1 MKLLIAEKPSV
12 AVGAYKELLE
22 KIENESF
29 VKKDGYLQGKNWCIS
44 WCVGHLVGLEMP
56 EAYGWK
62 EWTKESLPMIPQK
75 WQYQVLPNTKKQYQI
90 LSKLITEANVVV
102 NGGDAGREGELIV
115 RLVLKKSDNE
125 KKTLKRLWVNS
136 FVYEDMKKAWSNLKS
151 GADYENLYRAAL
163 CRSIGDWL
171 VGLNGTRA
179 YSLATGV
186 KGLSVG
192 RVQTPTLAIIVNRDN
207 EVENWQ
213 QKFYHQLLADWK
225 NITFIYFKNDESKF
239 DRTEILDSVKSTC
252 TGKNGVLISQKK
264 EEKKI
269 NPPKPF
275 DLAELQKAANVQL
288 GFKASDTLEL
298 TQKLYEKKYVTY
310 PRTDSEF
317 LPETML
323 DEAFQILYK
332 ITDSSTRQFLKSKNE
347 KLAFFNSKKVTDH
360 YAIIP
365 TGLTPEGLTTN
376 ESKLYELIKSRFV
389 TAFGKTYVFDLTQ
402 LVINVEGHQ
411 FKASVKKEKEQG
423 FKQLLKKAEA
433 EEEEQLLEVD
443 LAVNDTAPITN
454 LQVAKKEVT
463 KPIYFTEATLLGA
476 MGLAGRNIEDEEL
489 KQAMKEKGLGT
500 AATRAS
506 IIETLKK
513 REYILEKGKLII
525 STTKGKELITMVDPK
540 VSSPEL
546 TGEWE
551 YKLAQMEKGNYDGGL
566 FLKEIKDF
574 VSIIVA
580 EAEGKSTHFKEEL
593 QKEQV
598 KCPKC
603 NEHFLTKNSYGYFCQ
618 ESCGFKLFQ
627 KIFTRNLSEQHLL
640 ELLDNGKT
648 QIIKGFKNK
657 EGVKFD
663 APLKF
668 NENFEVVFD
677 FETANNDENNKKV
690 CPKCHQKTVQIKPKG
705 AFCCLE
711 GCGFVIWRV
720 VAQKS
725 LQDKELYLLLEK
737 GSTKK
742 ISGFKSSKGKVFS
755 AALKLNKEFTG
766 VDFNF

>member
-1 MKLLIAEKPSV
+1 
-12 AVGAYKELLE
+12 
-22 KIENESF
+22 
-29 VKKDGYLQGKNWCIS
+29 
-44 WCVGHLVGLEMP
+44 
-56 EAYGWK
+56 
-62 EWTKESLPMIPQK
+62 
-75 WQYQVLPNTKKQYQI
+75 
-90 LSKLITEANVVV
+90 
-102 NGGDAGREGELIV
+102 
-115 RLVLKKSDNE
+115 LVLKKSNNE
-125 KKTLKRLWVNS
+125 KKLLLRLWVNS
-136 FVYEDMKKAWSNLKS
+136 FVLEDMKKAWNNLKS
-151 GADYENLYRAAL
+151 GSEYENLYRAAL
-163 CRSIGDWL
+163 SRSIGDWL

-225 NITFIYFKNDESKF
+225 YISFTYFKDDESKF
-239 DRTEILDSVKSTC
+239 DRTEILESVKSTC

-275 DLAELQKAANVQL
+275 DLAELQKAANVIL
-288 GFKASDTLEL
+288 GFKASDTLDL

-323 DEAFQILYK
+323 DEAFEILFK
-332 ITDSSTRQFLKSKNE
+332 LTDSSTRQFLKSKNE

-365 TGLTPEGLTTN
+365 TGLIPEGLTPN
-376 ESKLYELIKSRFV
+376 ESKLYELIKSRFI
-389 TAFGKTYVFDLTQ
+389 TAFGKTYVYDLTQ
-402 LVINVEGHQ
+402 LVIDVEGHQ
-411 FKASVKKEKEQG
+411 FKASVKKEKAQG
-423 FKQLLKKAEA
+423 FKQLLKKAEY
-433 EEEEQLLEVD
+433 EEEQLLEVD

-476 MGLAGRNIEDEEL
+476 MGLAGKNIDDEEL

-513 REYILEKGKLII
+513 REYIFEKGKSIV
-525 STTKGKELITMVDPK
+525 STKKGRELISMVDSK

-580 EAEGKSTHFKEEL
+580 EAEGKSTHFKAEL

-603 NEHFLTKNSYGYFCQ
+603 KELYLTKNSYGYFC
-618 ESCGFKLFQ
+618 EDSCGFKLFQ
-627 KIFTRNLSEQHLL
+627 KYFNRNLSDEHLK
-640 ELLDNGKT
+640 ELLTNGKT
-648 QIIKGFKNK
+648 SVIKGFKNDK
-657 EGVKFD
+657 KVKFD

-668 NENFEVVFD
+668 NEKYEAIFD
-677 FETANNDENNKKV
+677 FTTANNDESIKKF
-690 CPKCHQKTVQIKPKG
+690 CPKCKKQTIQIKPKG
-705 AFCCLE
+705 AFCCVE
-711 GCGFVIWRV
+711 SCSFKIWRLI
-720 VAQKS
+720 AQKNLS
-725 LQDKELYLLLEK
+725 DKELYQLLEK
-737 GSTKK
+737 GSTNKMG
-742 ISGFKSSKGKVFS
+742 GFKSSKGKLFK
-755 AALKLNKEFTG
+755 AALVLNKETSEIVFK
-766 VDFNF
+766 F

>member
-1 MKLLIAEKPSV
+1 MNLLIAEKPSV

-62 EWTKESLPMIPQK
+62 DWTKESLPMIPQK
-75 WQYQVLPNTKKQYQI
+75 WQYQVLPGTKKQFQI

-125 KKTLKRLWVNS
+125 KKLLKRLWVNS
-136 FVYEDMKKAWSNLKS
+136 FVFEDMKKAWSNLKS
-151 GADYENLYRAAL
+151 GSDFENLYRAAL

-171 VGLNGTRA
+171 VGLNSTRA

-186 KGLSVG
+186 RGLSVG
-192 RVQTPTLAIIVNRDN
+192 RVQTPTLALIVGRDN
-207 EVENWQ
+207 EVENWKN
-213 QKFYHQLLADWK
+213 KFYHQLQADWK
-225 NITFIYFKNDESKF
+225 NITFTYFKEDENKF
-239 DRTEILDSVKSTC
+239 DRNENLESIKSTC
-252 TGKNGVLISQKK
+252 TEQNGVLISQIK

-323 DEAFQILYK
+323 DEAFEILFK
-332 ITDSSTRQFLKSKNE
+332 LTDSSTRQCLKSKND
-347 KLAFFNSKKVTDH
+347 KLPFFNSKKVTDH
-360 YAIIP
+360 FAIIP
-365 TGLTPEGLTTN
+365 TGLLPEGLSVN
-376 ESKLYELIKSRFV
+376 EAKLYELIKARFI
-389 TAFGKTYVFDLTQ
+389 TAFGKTYVYDLTQ
-402 LVINVEGHQ
+402 LVIDVVGHQ
-411 FKASVKKEKEQG
+411 FKASVKKEKEKG
-423 FKQLLKKAEA
+423 FKQLLNNTTED
-433 EEEEQLLEVD
+433 EEQILAID
-443 LAVNDTAPITN
+443 LKENETAPITS
-454 LQVAKKEVT
+454 LEVVRKEVT
-463 KPIYFTEATLLGA
+463 KPTYFTEATLLGA
-476 MGLAGRNIEDEEL
+476 MGLAGKSIEDEEL

-513 REYILEKGKLII
+513 REYIFEKGKAII
-525 STTKGKELITMVDPK
+525 STKKGRELIAMVDSK

-551 YKLAQMEKGNYDGGL
+551 YKLAQMEKGNYDGGT
-566 FLKEIKDF
+566 FLKEINAF
-574 VSIIVA
+574 VTQIVT
-580 EAEGKSTHFKEEL
+580 EAEGKSTDFKEQL
-593 QKEQV
+593 KSEQL

-603 NEHFLTKNSYGYFCQ
+603 KEHLLTKNSYGYFCQ

-627 KIFTRNLSEQHLL
+627 KMFNRNISEQHLL
-640 ELLDNGKT
+640 ELIQTGKT
-648 QIIKGFKNK
+648 GIIKGFKNK
-657 EGVKFD
+657 EQVKFD

-668 NENFEVVFD
+668 NENFEATFD
-677 FETANNDENNKKV
+677 FVTANNDESIKKV
-690 CPKCHQKTVQIKPKG
+690 CPKCKHKTIQIKPKG
-705 AFCCLE
+705 AFCCFE
-711 GCGFVIWRV
+711 GCGFQIWRV
-720 VAQKS
+720 IAQKS
-725 LQDKELYLLLEK
+725 ITDKDIYLLLEN
-737 GSTKK
+737 GTTKK
-742 ISGFKSSKGKVFS
+742 IGGFKSSKGKSFN
-755 AALKLNKEFTG
+755 AILKLKEDFSG
-766 VDFNF
+766 VDFKF

>member
-1 MKLLIAEKPSV
+1 MNLLIAEKPSV

-29 VKKDGYLQGKNWCIS
+29 IKKDGYLQGKNWCIS

-75 WQYQVLPNTKKQYQI
+75 WQFEVLPSTKKQYQV
-90 LSKLITEANVVV
+90 LSKLITEADVVV

-115 RLVLKKSDNE
+115 RLVLKKSNNE

-136 FVYEDMKKAWSNLKS
+136 FVFDDMKKAWSNLKS

-163 CRSIGDWL
+163 SRSIGDWL

-213 QKFYHQLLADWK
+213 QKFYHQLLANWK
-225 NITFIYFKNDESKF
+225 DLTFTYFKDDESKF

-323 DEAFQILYK
+323 DEAFEILFK
-332 ITDSSTRQFLKSKNE
+332 LTDSSTRQFLKSKNE
-347 KLAFFNSKKVTDH
+347 KLPFFNSKKVTDH

-365 TGLTPEGLTTN
+365 TGLNPEGLTPN
-376 ESKLYELIKSRFV
+376 ESKLYELIKSRFI
-389 TAFGKTYVFDLTQ
+389 TAFGKMYVYDLTQ
-402 LVINVEGHQ
+402 LVIDVVGHQ
-411 FKASVKKEKEQG
+411 FKASVKKEKEKG
-423 FKQLLKKAEA
+423 FKQLLKNITED
-433 EEEEQLLEVD
+433 EEQILAID
-443 LAVNDTAPITN
+443 LKENETAPITS
-454 LQVAKKEVT
+454 LDVVRKEVT
-463 KPIYFTEATLLGA
+463 KPTYFTEATLLGA
-476 MGLAGRNIEDEEL
+476 MGLAGKSIEDEEL

-513 REYILEKGKLII
+513 REYIFEKGKSII
-525 STTKGKELITMVDPK
+525 STQKGRELIAMVDTK

-551 YKLAQMEKGNYDGGL
+551 YKLAQMEKGNYDGGM
-566 FLKEIKDF
+566 FLKEINTF
-574 VSIIVA
+574 VTQIVA
-580 EAEGKSTHFKEEL
+580 EAEGKSTTFKEHIKTAQYE
-593 QKEQV
+593 
-598 KCPKC
+598 CPKC
-603 NEHFLTKNSYGYFCQ
+603 KNHLLTKNSYGYFCQ

-627 KIFTRNLSEQHLL
+627 KMFNRNISEQHLL
-640 ELLDNGKT
+640 DLIQKGKT
-648 QIIKGFKNK
+648 DTIKGFKNK
-657 EGVKFD
+657 DQVKFD

-668 NENFEVVFD
+668 NEAFEVIFD
-677 FETANNDENNKKV
+677 FVAANNDESLKRT
-690 CPKCHQKTVQIKPKG
+690 CPKCKNKTVQLKPKG
-705 AFCCLE
+705 AFCCSD
-711 GCGFVIWRV
+711 GCNFVIWRV
-720 VAQKS
+720 IAQKS
-725 LQDKELYLLLEK
+725 ITDKDIYLLLEN
-737 GSTKK
+737 GTTKK
-742 ISGFKSSKGKVFS
+742 IGGFKSTKGKSFNAV
-755 AALKLNKEFTG
+755 LKLKEDFSG
-766 VDFNF
+766 VDFKF

>member
-1 MKLLIAEKPSV
+1 MNLLIAEKPSV

-29 VKKDGYLQGKNWCIS
+29 IKKDGYLQGKNWCIS

-75 WQYQVLPNTKKQYQI
+75 WQFEVLPSTKKQYQV
-90 LSKLITEANVVV
+90 LSKLITEADVVV

-115 RLVLKKSDNE
+115 RLVLKKSNNE

-136 FVYEDMKKAWSNLKS
+136 FVFDDMKKAWSNLKS

-163 CRSIGDWL
+163 SRSIGDWL

-213 QKFYHQLLADWK
+213 QKFYHQLLANWK
-225 NITFIYFKNDESKF
+225 DLTFTYFKDDESKF

-323 DEAFQILYK
+323 DEAFEILFK
-332 ITDSSTRQFLKSKNE
+332 LTDSSTRQFLKSKNE
-347 KLAFFNSKKVTDH
+347 KLPFFNSKKVTDH

-365 TGLTPEGLTTN
+365 TGLNPEGLTPN
-376 ESKLYELIKSRFV
+376 ESKLYELIKSRFI
-389 TAFGKTYVFDLTQ
+389 TAFGKMYVYDLTQ
-402 LVINVEGHQ
+402 LVIDVQGHQ
-411 FKASVKKEKEQG
+411 FKASVKKEKDKG
-423 FKQLLKKAEA
+423 FKQLLKTTES
-433 EEEEQLLEVD
+433 EEEQILEVD
-443 LAVNDTAPITN
+443 LTTNDTAPITN
-454 LQVAKKEVT
+454 LQVVKREVT
-463 KPIYFTEATLLGA
+463 KPSYFTEATLLGA
-476 MGLAGRNIEDEEL
+476 MGLAGKNIEDEEL
-489 KQAMKEKGLGT
+489 KQVMKEKGLGT

-513 REYILEKGKLII
+513 REYIFEKGKAII
-525 STTKGKELITMVDPK
+525 STKKGRELISMVDSK

-566 FLKEIKDF
+566 FLKEIKEF
-574 VSIIVA
+574 VSIIVS
-580 EAEGKSTHFKEEL
+580 EAEGKSTHFKAEL
-593 QKEQV
+593 QKEKV

-603 NEHFLTKNSYGYFCQ
+603 KEHLLTKNSYGYFCQ

-640 ELLDNGKT
+640 ELLEKGKT

-677 FETANNDENNKKV
+677 FETANNDESIKKA
-690 CPKCHQKTVQIKPKG
+690 CPKCKHKTIQIKPKG
-705 AFCCLE
+705 AFCCFE
-711 GCGFVIWRV
+711 GCNFVIWRV
-720 VAQKS
+720 IAQKS
-725 LQDKELYLLLEK
+725 ITDKDIYLLLEN
-737 GSTKK
+737 GTTKK
-742 ISGFKSSKGKVFS
+742 IGGFKSSKGKSFNAV
-755 AALKLNKEFTG
+755 LKLKEDFSG
-766 VDFNF
+766 VDFKF